1 LAKFDEQIKKKS
13 LKQPG
18 IDKKVYEEIQ
28 KHKENRPYVKRY
40 LEKKP
45 YFIVIFKKEI
55 LEKVPIEYL

>member
-1 LAKFDEQIKKKS
+1 M
-13 LKQPG
+13 KQPG

-40 LEKKP
+40 LEEKP

-55 LEKVPIEYL
+55 LEKVPIEFL